1 MHGKPHWP
9 VLLSLVI
16 AACLLVGCQASSRPS
31 TKPTPPR
38 VTDCLDEPAG
48 EFPPEPAD
56 PAPGQ
61 PITDAV
67 LLAWKLWG
75 NRVMGVATTDRIRW
89 RGERRCIR
97 KMEAAGQV
105 R

>member
-1 MHGKPHWP
+1 M
-9 VLLSLVI
+9 
-16 AACLLVGCQASSRPS
+16 
-31 TKPTPPR
+31 
-38 VTDCLDEPAG
+38 TDCLDEPAG

>member
-1 MHGKPHWP
+1 M
-9 VLLSLVI
+9 
-16 AACLLVGCQASSRPS
+16 
-31 TKPTPPR
+31 
-38 VTDCLDEPAG
+38 TDCLDQPAG
-48 EFPPEPAD
+48 DFPPEPAD

-67 LLAWKLWG
+67 LLSWKLWG
-75 NRVMGVATTDRIRW
+75 NRVMGIATVDRIRW

-97 KMEAAGQV
+97 KLEEAGQV